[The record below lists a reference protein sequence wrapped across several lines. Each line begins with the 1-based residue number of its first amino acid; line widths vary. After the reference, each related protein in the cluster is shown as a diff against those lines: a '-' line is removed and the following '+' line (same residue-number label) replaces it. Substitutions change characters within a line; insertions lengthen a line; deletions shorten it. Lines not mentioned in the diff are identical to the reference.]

1 MIFKLTDSVDT
12 LGKMSKRILQTTLPF
27 APPHAK
33 QARRV
38 TNVEPLPMP
47 SDEQEQI
54 ISALEA
60 GQCVDIG
67 ASAGTGK
74 TTTCLLAAMRLAVMT
89 VLLTYNKALQLDTDE
104 KIRKYGLDATVRV
117 FTFHGVFRRMMRA
130 HEADPSVPKIKDD
143 ETLSKALKLWRKGKY
158 LPMRMDAKFICIDE
172 IQDLCPFYYECMQY
186 VLPREPVLMLTV
198 GDSKQMLYD
207 FKSGEMKAN
216 PMYIKEAPQHFSRYT
231 GAREW
236 VHRCLA
242 RSYRLTPNVARFVN
256 EVWCTDI
263 VAGNTSSPNLPVE
276 YWHLNSFAIDTLKK
290 RILKVFDEEGVESVL
305 LLCQSTKKGKSG
317 QTPLEKLMNC
327 LGEVK
332 NEDGLH
338 RFNFHVIEDEDGDK
352 CVTVE
357 VLENKA
363 RVWTFC
369 ASKGTEAP
377 VVIVF
382 GFHAYDRERAQQQ
395 INQMGVAL
403 SRCARRLIVIHGKST
418 PKNVTGYWPGMC
430 RDKLVQLI
438 QEGVVEVHGDDV
450 LPFDNEVGVTI
461 VKKSLTPTDLRYMSP
476 DSLERLLEPFTSVE
490 STLEDARVVKMAS
503 SGRFKTGVLP
513 TTEDFGCLVGCAIPF
528 AFEHRTTGRISM
540 VERILNIIPLQ
551 SEIDYP
557 CDRFEELLRTC
568 HMSNQVVEDVS
579 GLLFRSGRNQ
589 VPYLKGS
596 EIVAALQHVQIKNR
610 WSREV
615 CFCDSTMYDTL
626 FEPHVE
632 KIRAV
637 YDGLNKTSPPADFMF
652 LANASQAFGH
662 SHHLWVQIGSDYEA
676 YDRWVDKAAFEDGLD
691 NLERM
696 TEATHAF
703 ECPVTRSIQPS
714 FVKGG
719 YDYVAFNARVDCVGK
734 NDRVYEFKFKDEVTG
749 TDRVQALLGAALLA
763 LREQD
768 DRTAALLNFKTG
780 EMWETSVPL
789 DKASLFVSMVETEF
803 SNP

>member
-1 MIFKLTDSVDT
+1 MDTKLSNSVNT
-12 LGKMSKRILQTTLPF
+12 LDKMPKRILQTTLPF
-27 APPHAK
+27 APHAK
-33 QARRV
+33 QARLV
-38 TNVEPLPMP
+38 TDVEPLPTP

-74 TTTCLLAAMRLAVMT
+74 TTTCLLAAMRLAVAT
-89 VLLTYNKALQLDTDE
+89 VLLTYNKALELDTYE
-104 KIRKYGLDATVRV
+104 KIQKHGLDDTVRV
-117 FTFHGVFRRMMRA
+117 FTFHGFFRRMMKA
-130 HEADPSVPKIKDD
+130 HEADPSVPNIKDD

-158 LPMRMDAKFICIDE
+158 LPVRVDAKFICIDE

-186 VLPREPVLMLTV
+186 VLPRESVLMLTV
-198 GDSKQMLYD
+198 GDLKQLLYD

-216 PMYIKEAPQHFSRYT
+216 PMYIKEAPKHFSRYT
-231 GAREW
+231 GTHEW
-236 VHRCLA
+236 VHRRLA

-276 YWHLNSFAIDTLKK
+276 YWHLHSFAIDTLKK

-305 LLCQSTKKGKSG
+305 LLCQSTKKGKSAPK
-317 QTPLEKLMNC
+317 PLERVLNA
-327 LGEVK
+327 LLQVK
-332 NEDGLH
+332 DEDGNR
-338 RFNFHVIEDEDGDK
+338 RFNFHVVEGEDGDK
-352 CVTVE
+352 CVTAK
-357 VLENKA
+357 VLENKT

-382 GFHAYDRERAQQQ
+382 GFHAYDREVAQQQ

-418 PKNVTGYWPGMC
+418 VKSVTGYWPGMR

-438 QEGVVEVHGDDV
+438 QEGVVEVHDGDG
-450 LPFDNEVGVTI
+450 LALDNEVGVTI
-461 VKKSLTPTDLRYMSP
+461 VKQSLTPTDLRYMSP
-476 DSLERLLEPFTSVE
+476 DSLGRLLEPFTSVK
-490 STLEDARVVKMAS
+490 STIEDARVVEMAS
-503 SGRFKTGVLP
+503 SGRFRTGVLP
-513 TTEDFGCLVGCAIPF
+513 TTEDFSCLIGCAIPF

-551 SEIDYP
+551 SEVNYT
-557 CDRFEELLRTC
+557 CDKFKAILRSY
-568 HMSNQVVEDVS
+568 HMSNQVVSDVS
-579 GLLFRSGRNQ
+579 GLFRSGRTP
-589 VPYLKGS
+589 VLYLKGS
-596 EIVAALQHVQIKNR
+596 EIVAALQHVQMKNQF
-610 WSREV
+610 SQEV
-615 CFCDSTMYDTL
+615 CFCDTKTYDTT
-626 FEPHVE
+626 FAPHME

-637 YDGLNKTSPPADFMF
+637 YDGLNGASRPEDFVF

-662 SHHLWVQIGSDYEA
+662 SHHLWRQIGSDYES
-676 YDRWVDKAAFEDGLD
+676 YDKWVDKAAFEHGLD

-696 TEATHAF
+696 TEGAHAF
-703 ECPVTRSIQPS
+703 ECLVERSIQPS

-719 YDYVAFNARVDCVGK
+719 YDYVAFKARVDCVGK
-734 NDRVYEFKFKDEVTG
+734 TDRVYEFKFKEDVTG
-749 TDRVQALLGAALLA
+749 VDRVQALLGAALLA
-763 LREQD
+763 LMEQE
-768 DRTAALLNFKTG
+768 DRTAVLLNFKTG

-803 SNP
+803 SSP